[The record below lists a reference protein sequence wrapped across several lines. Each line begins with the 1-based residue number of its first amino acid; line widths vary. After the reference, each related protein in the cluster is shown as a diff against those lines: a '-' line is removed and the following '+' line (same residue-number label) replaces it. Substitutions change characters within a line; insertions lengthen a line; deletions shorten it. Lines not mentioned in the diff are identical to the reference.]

1 LEDNFLVNEKV
12 SDKESFLHLAETEL
26 IDYLKQLSSLPT
38 QSSKKE
44 DPISSILQ
52 KYVKKWRGIKK

>member
-1 LEDNFLVNEKV
+1 LVNEKV